1 MAYETIVLTDGMEVL
16 FAIPDEPQETGSS
29 EAETPQRD
37 PKFLVAAITAES
49 RVDRL
54 RKGAETAQG
63 RVTASGKAGPRA
75 PRCSVVMPAC
85 AAHSALRADSSTFTP
100 CSGAGPLRA

>member
-37 PKFLVAAITAES
+37 LRVLVAALTAES
-49 RVDRL
+49 RV
-54 RKGAETAQG
+54 TA
-63 RVTASGKAGPRA
+63 AGKARRRHG
-75 PRCSVVMPAC
+75 
-85 AAHSALRADSSTFTP
+85 AA
-100 CSGAGPLRA
+100 